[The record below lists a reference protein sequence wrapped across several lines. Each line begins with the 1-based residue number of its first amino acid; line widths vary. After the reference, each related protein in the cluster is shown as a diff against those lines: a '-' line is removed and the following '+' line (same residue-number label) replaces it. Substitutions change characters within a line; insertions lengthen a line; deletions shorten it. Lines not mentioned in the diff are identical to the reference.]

1 MNGGTVAVRPSG
13 AAGPGDTLRHA
24 LLDSR
29 ERWRD
34 LVAMAADLAFETDA
48 WGRFVFVM
56 PDPALGLYLNLTVE
70 DESLPASAQVLGVSR
85 IVTGAPVAIGPL
97 RFLFSRIRVAQGN
110 LAGPGRLGSEVI
122 GQVAVANG

>member
-56 PDPALGLYLNLTVE
+56 PDPALGW
-70 DESLPASAQVLGVSR
+70 PAGTLV
-85 IVTGAPVAIGPL
+85 
-97 RFLFSRIRVAQGN
+97 
-110 LAGPGRLGSEVI
+110 
-122 GQVAVANG
+122 GQPAELLLSG